1 MLQTEPNFQKMGK
14 NQINDTLFNEE
25 FIGYINSLS
34 GAILEYFKV
43 SQNIIKNTELHLQLA
58 KTEIN
63 KAELNIGLAIN
74 EKNSPI
80 GLINFI
86 SGMVNKLEFNNKSE
100 EQNLESFFK
109 DAKILFKKLKE
120 KRKELIIQSKR
131 RSNSSQTKKSF
142 PIPSLSLMN
151 NKLLYKQKSIR
162 FAENNSKSEINK
174 NVKDLKYN
182 VLYSKLN
189 NKHLKLNSKDR
200 AQFYKNKTNKEKS
213 QLLTRGSV
221 NNEYFKEKENE
232 LISLSGHENKSKS
245 ISPNKSKNTAEADE
259 LKRLRMINKKL
270 SSELNKYK
278 SNMHD
283 KNVGN
288 NQNNNNN
295 NFNNFEK
302 INIFIKDKD
311 KVISKLK
318 KEMNQSTIKFKD
330 ILTQYK
336 SQIVKLKDEN
346 NYLKVNSAYSVKNSN
361 TFSEYD
367 KSLNSKLSTLMKENK
382 QLKESIEEMKMR
394 NLKNGFKNNSEQN
407 LNSKKNINNNID
419 NQTPKSEID
428 ELKNKMAVLQKYFS
442 KKQAENKDLNNQLN
456 ILKKKLVEEKKILSN
471 KNLELSQNLINK
483 QNELISLQKEN
494 YNKNNEI
501 TNLKGVI
508 SQRNSDN
515 AAHISKDEHE
525 KIISNLKSKI
535 KELESNIE
543 KNKNIQLEKYQ
554 QLSSLQ
560 NELTEKDVL
569 IQEQNNNLEQIK
581 TQLFSLEVENKNLL
595 NTIET
600 LNKTISS
607 KENDDNI
614 INLNEQLKEQKNLN
628 NNLNDEL
635 TKIKNDNE
643 LLKNKVISSEKKIS
657 LLKVNSDMNEEQS
670 NSIEQLKGEIQS
682 LKFEN
687 EKLNYQYNQLKE
699 NLGIDGED
707 KINKQN
713 QEIEGLKQ
721 LIQKLQKEREKG
733 DSEISNIKRENEKMK
748 NQIIRLSETLPNEY
762 NELQKQY
769 QALEIKYKLLKKNNP
784 NINTPNKS
792 KTEDKQEEKL
802 SQEVTDLKK
811 EIEQLKKKNN
821 ELIAQLED
829 KEIKKNFYDNRSE
842 DANKSNYE
850 EEFDLRKMAKG
861 ARDKNRSQD
870 INIDYPGIQT
880 YKEKIRELEFYY
892 NSLETLV
899 KKLLLTIQCTP
910 KNKTY
915 VTELCRMVGF
925 DLEMTNKIV
934 TNKNKNSIFG
944 LFTK

>member
-189 NKHLKLNSKDR
+189 NKHLNLNSKDR

-213 QLLTRGSV
+213 QHLTRGSV

-394 NLKNGFKNNSEQN
+394 NLKNSFKNNSEQN

-419 NQTPKSEID
+419 NQTQKSEID

-707 KINKQN
+707 KFNKQN

-792 KTEDKQEEKL
+792 KTEDKQVEKL

>member
-189 NKHLKLNSKDR
+189 NKHLNLNSKDR

-213 QLLTRGSV
+213 QHLTRGSV

-419 NQTPKSEID
+419 NQTQKSEID

-707 KINKQN
+707 KFNKQN

-792 KTEDKQEEKL
+792 KTEDKQVEKL

>member
-189 NKHLKLNSKDR
+189 NKHLNLNSKDR

-213 QLLTRGSV
+213 QHLTRGSV

-394 NLKNGFKNNSEQN
+394 NLKNSFKNNSEQN

-419 NQTPKSEID
+419 NQTQKSEID

-707 KINKQN
+707 KFNKQN

-733 DSEISNIKRENEKMK
+733 DSEIFNIKRENEKMK

-792 KTEDKQEEKL
+792 KTEDKQVEKL

>member
-189 NKHLKLNSKDR
+189 NKHLNLNSKDR

-213 QLLTRGSV
+213 QHLTRGSV

-278 SNMHD
+278 SNMHE

-419 NQTPKSEID
+419 NQTQKSEID

-802 SQEVTDLKK
+802 SQEVADLKK

>member
-189 NKHLKLNSKDR
+189 NKHLNLNSKDR

-213 QLLTRGSV
+213 QHLTRGSV
-221 NNEYFKEKENE
+221 NNEYFKETENE
-232 LISLSGHENKSKS
+232 LISLSGLENKSKS

-336 SQIVKLKDEN
+336 SQIVKLQDEN

-419 NQTPKSEID
+419 NQTQKSEID

-707 KINKQN
+707 KFNKQN

-792 KTEDKQEEKL
+792 KTEDKQVEKL

-934 TNKNKNSIFG
+934 TNKNKSSIFG

>member
-189 NKHLKLNSKDR
+189 NKHLNLNSKDR

-213 QLLTRGSV
+213 QHLTRGSV

-419 NQTPKSEID
+419 NQTQKSEID

>member
-189 NKHLKLNSKDR
+189 NKHLNLNSKDR

-213 QLLTRGSV
+213 QHLTRGSV

-394 NLKNGFKNNSEQN
+394 NLKNSFKNNSEQN

-419 NQTPKSEID
+419 NQTQKSEID

-707 KINKQN
+707 KFNKQN

-733 DSEISNIKRENEKMK
+733 DSEIFNIKRENEKMK

-802 SQEVTDLKK
+802 SQEVADLKK

>member
-1 MLQTEPNFQKMGK
+1 MLQTEPNFQKIGK

-189 NKHLKLNSKDR
+189 NKHLNLDSKDR

-213 QLLTRGSV
+213 QHLTRGSV
-221 NNEYFKEKENE
+221 NNEYFKETENE

-394 NLKNGFKNNSEQN
+394 NLKNSFKNNSEQN

-419 NQTPKSEID
+419 NQTQKSEID

-707 KINKQN
+707 KFNKQN

-792 KTEDKQEEKL
+792 KTEDKQVEKL

-899 KKLLLTIQCTP
+899 KKLLLTLQCTP

>member
-189 NKHLKLNSKDR
+189 NKHLNLNSKDR

-213 QLLTRGSV
+213 QHLTRGSV
-221 NNEYFKEKENE
+221 NNEYFKETENE

-419 NQTPKSEID
+419 NQTQKSEID

-792 KTEDKQEEKL
+792 KTEDKQVEKL
-802 SQEVTDLKK
+802 SQEVADLKK

-892 NSLETLV
+892 NSLETLI

>member
-142 PIPSLSLMN
+142 PIPSLSIMN

-189 NKHLKLNSKDR
+189 NKHLNLNSKDR

-213 QLLTRGSV
+213 QHLTRGSV

-419 NQTPKSEID
+419 NQTQKSEID

-707 KINKQN
+707 KFNKQN

-792 KTEDKQEEKL
+792 KTEDKQVEKL

>member
-142 PIPSLSLMN
+142 PIPSLSIMN

-189 NKHLKLNSKDR
+189 NKHLNLTSKDR

-213 QLLTRGSV
+213 QHLTRGSV

-419 NQTPKSEID
+419 NQTQKSEID

-707 KINKQN
+707 KFNKQN

-802 SQEVTDLKK
+802 SQEVADLKK

-934 TNKNKNSIFG
+934 TNKNKSSIFG

>member
-189 NKHLKLNSKDR
+189 NKHLNLNSKDR

-213 QLLTRGSV
+213 QHLTRGSV

-419 NQTPKSEID
+419 NQTQKSEID

-792 KTEDKQEEKL
+792 KTEDKQVEKL

>member
-142 PIPSLSLMN
+142 PIPSLSIMN

-189 NKHLKLNSKDR
+189 NKHLNLNSKDR

-213 QLLTRGSV
+213 QHLTRGSV

-419 NQTPKSEID
+419 NQTQKSEID

-569 IQEQNNNLEQIK
+569 IREQNNNLEQIK

-707 KINKQN
+707 KFNKQN

-802 SQEVTDLKK
+802 SQEVADLKK

-899 KKLLLTIQCTP
+899 KKLLLTLQCTP

>member
-1 MLQTEPNFQKMGK
+1 MLHTEPNFQKMGK

-142 PIPSLSLMN
+142 PIPSLSIMN

-189 NKHLKLNSKDR
+189 NKHLNLNSKDR

-213 QLLTRGSV
+213 QHLTRGSV
-221 NNEYFKEKENE
+221 NNEYFKETENE
-232 LISLSGHENKSKS
+232 LISLSRHENKSKS

-407 LNSKKNINNNID
+407 LNSKQNINNNID
-419 NQTPKSEID
+419 NQTQKSEID

-707 KINKQN
+707 KFNKQN

-802 SQEVTDLKK
+802 SQEVADLKK

>member
-189 NKHLKLNSKDR
+189 NKHLNLNSKDR

-336 SQIVKLKDEN
+336 SQIVKLQDEN

-419 NQTPKSEID
+419 NQTQKSEID

-535 KELESNIE
+535 KELESNSE

-581 TQLFSLEVENKNLL
+581 TQLFSIEVENKNLL

-682 LKFEN
+682 LKIEN

-802 SQEVTDLKK
+802 SQEVADLKK

>member
-1 MLQTEPNFQKMGK
+1 MGK

-189 NKHLKLNSKDR
+189 NKHLNLNSKDR

-336 SQIVKLKDEN
+336 SQIVKLQDEN

-419 NQTPKSEID
+419 NQTQKSEID

>member
-1 MLQTEPNFQKMGK
+1 MLHTEPNFQKMGK

-43 SQNIIKNTELHLQLA
+43 SQNIIKNTELLLQLA

-189 NKHLKLNSKDR
+189 NKHLNLNSKDR

-213 QLLTRGSV
+213 QHLTRGSV

-336 SQIVKLKDEN
+336 SQIVKLQDEN

-419 NQTPKSEID
+419 NQTQKSEID

-560 NELTEKDVL
+560 NELTEKEVL

-635 TKIKNDNE
+635 NKIKNDNE

-707 KINKQN
+707 KFNKQN

-769 QALEIKYKLLKKNNP
+769 QALEIKYKLIKKNNP

>member
-14 NQINDTLFNEE
+14 NRINDTLFNEE

-142 PIPSLSLMN
+142 PIPSLSIMN

-189 NKHLKLNSKDR
+189 NKHLNLNSKDR

-213 QLLTRGSV
+213 QHLTRGSV
-221 NNEYFKEKENE
+221 NNEYFKETENE

-245 ISPNKSKNTAEADE
+245 ISLNKSKNTAEADE

-336 SQIVKLKDEN
+336 SQIVKLQDEN

-407 LNSKKNINNNID
+407 LNSNKNINNNID
-419 NQTPKSEID
+419 NQTQKSEID
-428 ELKNKMAVLQKYFS
+428 ELKNKIAVLQKYFS

>member
-1 MLQTEPNFQKMGK
+1 MLHTEPNFQKMGK

-189 NKHLKLNSKDR
+189 NKHLNLNSKDR

-221 NNEYFKEKENE
+221 NNEYFKETENE

-419 NQTPKSEID
+419 NQTQKSEID

-707 KINKQN
+707 KFNKQN

-792 KTEDKQEEKL
+792 KTEDKQVEKL

>member
-1 MLQTEPNFQKMGK
+1 MLHTEPNFQKMGK

-142 PIPSLSLMN
+142 PIPSLSIMN

-189 NKHLKLNSKDR
+189 NKHLNLNSKDR

-213 QLLTRGSV
+213 QHLTRGSV
-221 NNEYFKEKENE
+221 NNEYFKETENE

-407 LNSKKNINNNID
+407 LNSKQNINNNID
-419 NQTPKSEID
+419 NQTQKSEID

-535 KELESNIE
+535 KELELIIE

-707 KINKQN
+707 KFNKQN

-802 SQEVTDLKK
+802 SQEVADLKK

>member
-189 NKHLKLNSKDR
+189 NKHLNLNSKDR

-213 QLLTRGSV
+213 QHLTRGSV
-221 NNEYFKEKENE
+221 NNEYFKETENE

-419 NQTPKSEID
+419 NQTQKSEID

-483 QNELISLQKEN
+483 KNELISLQKEN

-560 NELTEKDVL
+560 NELTEKNVL

-687 EKLNYQYNQLKE
+687 EKLNYQNNKLKE

-707 KINKQN
+707 KFNKQN

-792 KTEDKQEEKL
+792 KTEDKQVEKL

>member
-14 NQINDTLFNEE
+14 NQIDDTLFNEE

-80 GLINFI
+80 GLMNFI

-189 NKHLKLNSKDR
+189 NKHLNLNSKDR

-213 QLLTRGSV
+213 QHLTRGSV
-221 NNEYFKEKENE
+221 NNEYFKETENE

-336 SQIVKLKDEN
+336 SQIVKLQDEN

-419 NQTPKSEID
+419 NQTQKSEID

-707 KINKQN
+707 KFNKQN

-792 KTEDKQEEKL
+792 KTEDKQVEKL

>member
-1 MLQTEPNFQKMGK
+1 MLHTEPNFQKMGK

-189 NKHLKLNSKDR
+189 NKHLNLNSKDR

-213 QLLTRGSV
+213 QHLTRGSV

-419 NQTPKSEID
+419 NQTQKSEID

-560 NELTEKDVL
+560 NELTEKEVL

-707 KINKQN
+707 KFNKQN

-802 SQEVTDLKK
+802 SQEVADLKK

>member
-1 MLQTEPNFQKMGK
+1 M
-14 NQINDTLFNEE
+14 
-25 FIGYINSLS
+25 
-34 GAILEYFKV
+34 
-43 SQNIIKNTELHLQLA
+43 
-58 KTEIN
+58 
-63 KAELNIGLAIN
+63 
-74 EKNSPI
+74 
-80 GLINFI
+80 
-86 SGMVNKLEFNNKSE
+86 
-100 EQNLESFFK
+100 
-109 DAKILFKKLKE
+109 
-120 KRKELIIQSKR
+120 
-131 RSNSSQTKKSF
+131 
-142 PIPSLSLMN
+142 
-151 NKLLYKQKSIR
+151 
-162 FAENNSKSEINK
+162 
-174 NVKDLKYN
+174 
-182 VLYSKLN
+182 
-189 NKHLKLNSKDR
+189 
-200 AQFYKNKTNKEKS
+200 
-213 QLLTRGSV
+213 
-221 NNEYFKEKENE
+221 
-232 LISLSGHENKSKS
+232 
-245 ISPNKSKNTAEADE
+245 
-259 LKRLRMINKKL
+259 
-270 SSELNKYK
+270 
-278 SNMHD
+278 
-283 KNVGN
+283 
-288 NQNNNNN
+288 
-295 NFNNFEK
+295 
-302 INIFIKDKD
+302 
-311 KVISKLK
+311 
-318 KEMNQSTIKFKD
+318 
-330 ILTQYK
+330 
-336 SQIVKLKDEN
+336 
-346 NYLKVNSAYSVKNSN
+346 
-361 TFSEYD
+361 
-367 KSLNSKLSTLMKENK
+367 
-382 QLKESIEEMKMR
+382 
-394 NLKNGFKNNSEQN
+394 
-407 LNSKKNINNNID
+407 
-419 NQTPKSEID
+419 
-428 ELKNKMAVLQKYFS
+428 
-442 KKQAENKDLNNQLN
+442 
-456 ILKKKLVEEKKILSN
+456 SN

-600 LNKTISS
+600 LNKAISS

-792 KTEDKQEEKL
+792 KTEDKQVEKL
-802 SQEVTDLKK
+802 SQEVADLKK

-892 NSLETLV
+892 NSLETLI

>member
-1 MLQTEPNFQKMGK
+1 MGK

-189 NKHLKLNSKDR
+189 NKHLNLNSKDR

-336 SQIVKLKDEN
+336 SQIVKLQDEN

-419 NQTPKSEID
+419 NQTQKSEID

-892 NSLETLV
+892 NSLETLI

>member
-142 PIPSLSLMN
+142 PIPSLSIMN

-189 NKHLKLNSKDR
+189 NKHLNLNSKDR
-200 AQFYKNKTNKEKS
+200 AQFYKNKTNNEKS
-213 QLLTRGSV
+213 QHLTRGSV
-221 NNEYFKEKENE
+221 NNEYFKETENE
-232 LISLSGHENKSKS
+232 LISLSGLENKSKS

-336 SQIVKLKDEN
+336 SQIVKLQDEN

-419 NQTPKSEID
+419 NQTQKSEID

-707 KINKQN
+707 KFNKQN

-792 KTEDKQEEKL
+792 KTEDKQVEKL

>member
-419 NQTPKSEID
+419 NQTQKSEID

-899 KKLLLTIQCTP
+899 KKLLLTLQCTP

>member
-189 NKHLKLNSKDR
+189 NKHLNLNSKDR

-213 QLLTRGSV
+213 QHLTRGSV

-419 NQTPKSEID
+419 NQTQKSEID

-707 KINKQN
+707 KFNKQN

>member
-189 NKHLKLNSKDR
+189 NKHLNLNSKDR

-213 QLLTRGSV
+213 QHLTRGSV

-419 NQTPKSEID
+419 NQTQKSEID

-707 KINKQN
+707 KFNKQN

-792 KTEDKQEEKL
+792 KTEDKQVEKL
-802 SQEVTDLKK
+802 SQEVADLKK

-899 KKLLLTIQCTP
+899 KKLLLTLQCTP

>member
-189 NKHLKLNSKDR
+189 NKHLNLNSKDR

-213 QLLTRGSV
+213 QHLTRGSV
-221 NNEYFKEKENE
+221 NNEYFKERENE

-336 SQIVKLKDEN
+336 SQIVKLQDEN

-419 NQTPKSEID
+419 NQTQKSEID

-569 IQEQNNNLEQIK
+569 IREQNNNLEQIK

-784 NINTPNKS
+784 NINIPNKS

-802 SQEVTDLKK
+802 SQEVADLKK

-899 KKLLLTIQCTP
+899 KKLLFTIQCTP

>member
-189 NKHLKLNSKDR
+189 NKHLNLNSKDR

-213 QLLTRGSV
+213 QHLTRGSV

-232 LISLSGHENKSKS
+232 LISLSGLENKSKS

-419 NQTPKSEID
+419 NQTQKSEID

-707 KINKQN
+707 KFNKQN

-792 KTEDKQEEKL
+792 KTEDKQVEKL

-934 TNKNKNSIFG
+934 TNKNKSSIFG

>member
-189 NKHLKLNSKDR
+189 NKHLNLNSKDR

-213 QLLTRGSV
+213 QHLTRGSV
-221 NNEYFKEKENE
+221 NNEYFKETENE
-232 LISLSGHENKSKS
+232 LISLSRHENKSKS

-336 SQIVKLKDEN
+336 SQIVKLQDEN

-419 NQTPKSEID
+419 NQTQKSEID

-456 ILKKKLVEEKKILSN
+456 ILKKKLVEEKKFC
-471 KNLELSQNLINK
+471 LIK
-483 QNELISLQKEN
+483 IWN
-494 YNKNNEI
+494 YP
-501 TNLKGVI
+501 
-508 SQRNSDN
+508 
-515 AAHISKDEHE
+515 
-525 KIISNLKSKI
+525 KI
-535 KELESNIE
+535 
-543 KNKNIQLEKYQ
+543 
-554 QLSSLQ
+554 
-560 NELTEKDVL
+560 
-569 IQEQNNNLEQIK
+569 
-581 TQLFSLEVENKNLL
+581 
-595 NTIET
+595 
-600 LNKTISS
+600 
-607 KENDDNI
+607 
-614 INLNEQLKEQKNLN
+614 
-628 NNLNDEL
+628 
-635 TKIKNDNE
+635 
-643 LLKNKVISSEKKIS
+643 
-657 LLKVNSDMNEEQS
+657 
-670 NSIEQLKGEIQS
+670 
-682 LKFEN
+682 
-687 EKLNYQYNQLKE
+687 
-699 NLGIDGED
+699 
-707 KINKQN
+707 
-713 QEIEGLKQ
+713 
-721 LIQKLQKEREKG
+721 
-733 DSEISNIKRENEKMK
+733 
-748 NQIIRLSETLPNEY
+748 
-762 NELQKQY
+762 
-769 QALEIKYKLLKKNNP
+769 
-784 NINTPNKS
+784 
-792 KTEDKQEEKL
+792 
-802 SQEVTDLKK
+802 
-811 EIEQLKKKNN
+811 
-821 ELIAQLED
+821 
-829 KEIKKNFYDNRSE
+829 
-842 DANKSNYE
+842 
-850 EEFDLRKMAKG
+850 
-861 ARDKNRSQD
+861 
-870 INIDYPGIQT
+870 
-880 YKEKIRELEFYY
+880 
-892 NSLETLV
+892 
-899 KKLLLTIQCTP
+899 
-910 KNKTY
+910 
-915 VTELCRMVGF
+915 
-925 DLEMTNKIV
+925 
-934 TNKNKNSIFG
+934 
-944 LFTK
+944 

>member
-142 PIPSLSLMN
+142 PIPSLSIMN

-189 NKHLKLNSKDR
+189 NKHLNLNSKDR

-213 QLLTRGSV
+213 QHLTRGSV

-419 NQTPKSEID
+419 NQTQKSEID

-707 KINKQN
+707 KFNKQN

-802 SQEVTDLKK
+802 SQEVADLKK

>member
-189 NKHLKLNSKDR
+189 NKHLNLNSKDR

-213 QLLTRGSV
+213 QHLTRGSV

-336 SQIVKLKDEN
+336 SQIVKLQDEN

-419 NQTPKSEID
+419 NQTQKSEID

-707 KINKQN
+707 KFNKQN

-802 SQEVTDLKK
+802 SQEVADLKK